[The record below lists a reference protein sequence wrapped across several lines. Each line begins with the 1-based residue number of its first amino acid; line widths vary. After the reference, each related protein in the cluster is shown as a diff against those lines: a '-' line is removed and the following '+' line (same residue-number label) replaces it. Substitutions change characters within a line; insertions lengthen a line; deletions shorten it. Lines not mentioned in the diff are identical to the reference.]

1 MIDEDQAGGWKAA
14 RDMDEDLE
22 RQPALLLAEARSQ
35 LWSRDATG
43 AYGVNRLLAAVRL
56 ARQVNLLHP
65 DKVGAWM
72 IVGVALF
79 RLGRKEE
86 SVNVFE
92 EALRLRP
99 RHPRARLWLR
109 RALSDN
115 APTEHTIGNFDA
127 DAVTTTT
134 THAEGPAT
142 ASSNAQEHGTRST
155 ATFEGI
161 RIEVKGGSR
170 PGGVGERAAMTA
182 AQACAAIASGA
193 AAFAA
198 AAHQRSQEE
207 QMLDMCNSG
216 GARGTEVTSTHV
228 GECNDGVNSRSSV
241 AKELKVRIKR
251 QLHNTKANK

>member
-1 MIDEDQAGGWKAA
+1 MSSQSRVESSQSSESSISSPESIVA
-14 RDMDEDLE
+14 DMHEDLE
-22 RQPALLLAEARSQ
+22 CQPALLLAEARSQ

-99 RHPRARLWLR
+99 QHPRARLWLR
-109 RALSDN
+109 RALSDH
-115 APTEHTIGNFDA
+115 ASTMPTIARNGA
-127 DAVTTTT
+127 DAVAITT
-134 THAEGPAT
+134 THTEGPAD
-142 ASSNAQEHGTRST
+142 ASSNAQEHGKGST

-161 RIEVKGGSR
+161 RIEVAGESR
-170 PGGVGERAAMTA
+170 PGDVGERAAMTA
-182 AQACAAIASGA
+182 AQACATIVSGA

-198 AAHQRSQEE
+198 AAH
-207 QMLDMCNSG
+207 
-216 GARGTEVTSTHV
+216 
-228 GECNDGVNSRSSV
+228 
-241 AKELKVRIKR
+241 
-251 QLHNTKANK
+251 